1 MKRRRRTTLL
11 KLESVRPAFNGKSVV
26 HFGTLGM
33 GTNLG
38 GGGEPGD
45 GVTYVQGSG
54 IVSPRA

>member
-1 MKRRRRTTLL
+1 LL

-26 HFGTLGM
+26 HFGALGM